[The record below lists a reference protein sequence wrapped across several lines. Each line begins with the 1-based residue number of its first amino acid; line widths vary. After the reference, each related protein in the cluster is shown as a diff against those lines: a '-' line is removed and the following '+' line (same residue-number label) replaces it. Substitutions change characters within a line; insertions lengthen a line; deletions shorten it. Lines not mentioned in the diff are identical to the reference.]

1 MKRVYLTINSVEYA
15 RLLGISTR
23 AARARIVKMPGA
35 SKIGSRWQ
43 APILATDY
51 ARLKGIKPASARKRK
66 GAIRANSPTEAGR
79 IIDDKLRKKV
89 IDKLIKFASTRNRH
103 NPNTIAERM
112 QYASTAQ
119 LAKLQRL
126 KYGQW
131 LTAVYASVH
140 GDTDE
145 WEGSDDETILYYH

>member
-1 MKRVYLTINSVEYA
+1 MNRVYLTINSAEYA
-15 RLLGISTR
+15 KLLGISTK
-23 AARARIVKMPGA
+23 AARARIVKMAGA
-35 SKIGSRWQ
+35 SKIGSRWT
-43 APILATDY
+43 APILATEY
-51 ARLKGIKPASARKRK
+51 ARIKGIKPESARKRK

-89 IDKLIKFASTRNRH
+89 IDKLINFAAARNRH
-103 NPNTIAERM
+103 NPNTIADRM

-140 GDTDE
+140 GDADG
-145 WEGSDDETILYYH
+145 WEGSDDESILYYH